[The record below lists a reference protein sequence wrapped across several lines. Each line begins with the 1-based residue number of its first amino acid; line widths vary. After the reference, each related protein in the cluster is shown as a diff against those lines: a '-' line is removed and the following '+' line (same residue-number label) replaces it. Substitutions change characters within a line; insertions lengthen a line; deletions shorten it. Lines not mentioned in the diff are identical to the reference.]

1 MKKLPI
7 LLFIAVAV
15 FLGVSCGMD
24 DENYWEQYADW
35 RNANNAW
42 LEQKKTETDATGE
55 AYYTKVVPT
64 WDTQAYVLMR
74 FFNDTELTKNNLSPH
89 STSTVDVKYV
99 GRMYNKVAFDSSFLR
114 TAPADSVYRAYLPD
128 MIKGWKIALQNM
140 HIGDTCEVVIPYD
153 YGYGSAGSGSILPYS
168 HLVFGIK
175 LVGIPGYE
183 IKK

>member
-42 LEQKKTETDATGE
+42 LEQKKTETDAAVE

-99 GRMYNKVAFDSSFLR
+99 GRMYNKVAFDS
-114 TAPADSVYRAYLPD
+114 
-128 MIKGWKIALQNM
+128 
-140 HIGDTCEVVIPYD
+140 
-153 YGYGSAGSGSILPYS
+153 
-168 HLVFGIK
+168 
-175 LVGIPGYE
+175 
-183 IKK
+183 